1 MSGRP
6 DLQDYVA
13 FFEAEP
19 EWVHEQGWYYGVRF
33 VVSRGDDELT
43 ITVAPDEAEL
53 VLIWKRQS
61 RRKLALNL
69 KMVVGWQIESLGA
82 SEHLIVRVNT
92 GPEALCGFE
101 YCLVRVKPH
110 VEVDCQ
116 MSWGPG
122 WEPSSNSA
130 LHGRRPSGAAEL

>member
-1 MSGRP
+1 MSTRP

-13 FFEAEP
+13 FFETEP
-19 EWVHEQGWYYGVRF
+19 EWVHEQGWYYGARF
-33 VVSRGDDELT
+33 VVFRGEDRLT

-53 VLIWKRQS
+53 DLLWTRES
-61 RRKLALNL
+61 HRRLTLSL

-82 SEHLIVRVNT
+82 SEHLVVRVNT
-92 GPEALCGFE
+92 GPEALCGFQ

-110 VEVDCQ
+110 VEVECQ

-122 WEPSSNSA
+122 WAPGSNSA
-130 LHGRRPSGAAEL
+130 LLGQRPTGAAEL